1 MAKVSRRYDIESHLE
16 ELNKTERR
24 LHEEINALES
34 EIDSLQGE
42 LEDLE
47 SSYWD
52 IQQEIDDFEFE
63 LNSLSDGD
71 DDEEY
76 IAEKWLNQKESLFDN
91 FDLIEGNNDD

>member
-42 LEDLE
+42 LEDLD

-63 LNSLSDGD
+63 LNSLSDEE
-71 DDEEY
+71 DDEDY
-76 IAEKWLNQKESLFDN
+76 IDEKWLKQEESLFDD
-91 FDLIEGNNDD
+91 FKLIEEK

>member
-1 MAKVSRRYDIESHLE
+1 MSRRYDIKSRLE

-34 EIDSLQGE
+34 KIDSLQGE

-52 IQQEIDDFEFE
+52 TQQEIDDFEAE
-63 LNSLSDGD
+63 LNSLSDDGD
-71 DDEEY
+71 DEDY
-76 IAEKWLNQKESLFDN
+76 IAEKWLNQEESLFDN
-91 FDLIEGNNDD
+91 FDLIEEG

>member
-1 MAKVSRRYDIESHLE
+1 MSRRYDIESRLE

-24 LHEEINALES
+24 LHGEISILES

-52 IQQEIDDFEFE
+52 IQQEIDDFEAE
-63 LNSLSDGD
+63 LNSLSDD
-71 DDEEY
+71 DDNEDY
-76 IAEKWLNQKESLFDN
+76 IDEKWLHQEESLFDN
-91 FDLIEGNNDD
+91 FELIEEE